1 VAALLLQAH
10 PEATAEQVRAAL
22 RASGSQAAAPNN
34 LLGWGIVNAPRA
46 VDFLEAR

>member
-10 PEATAEQVRAAL
+10 PEATAAQIRDAL

-34 LLGWGIVNAPRA
+34 LLGWGIVNAPA
-46 VDFLEAR
+46 AEQILEDR